1 MGYENTFGKKPRNNN
16 ENRERYITVAFHI
29 SPEEHEQLYKRIKL
43 SGKRVR
49 DYMAQAGITS
59 KVIVLGNE
67 SLRKRIED
75 MLRDIVP
82 ELRKWETADDIDPT
96 VIQDLRMIFEL
107 TETWE

>member
-1 MGYENTFGKKPRNNN
+1 MSRM
-16 ENRERYITVAFHI
+16 RILLAFHI
-29 SPEEHEQLYKRIKL
+29 SQEEHEQLYKRIRL

-75 MLRDIVP
+75 MLKDIVP
-82 ELRKWETADDIDPT
+82 ELKKWETAEDIDPA
-96 VIQDLRMIFEL
+96 VVQDLKMIFEI